1 MMKFIAALI
10 LTVLSG
16 YASCLFLPWWSIA
29 IAAFVIAFIIKQKP
43 GWAFVSAFLGL
54 FFLWAVL
61 SYTISSNNAHV
72 LASKISLL
80 ILKVKNVIVLIL
92 LTGFIGGLVAGM
104 AALSG
109 SLLRKI
115 IWSNK
120 V

>member
-10 LTVLSG
+10 LTALSG

-80 ILKVKNVIVLIL
+80 ILKVKNV